1 MKSLEKKL
9 LVANFLLYFFL
20 AIFSYAYVDLNL
32 TLSQNKFVLSFVN
45 FLQALGYY
53 HRSAA
58 TFIYLLFLITAFS
71 FFLFNLWLFYKKQL
85 SLSYLKFATLLST
98 FILIFAYTFLSSDLF
113 NYIFDAKIIIKYHA
127 NPYTHRPLDFPT
139 DDWLRFMRWI
149 HRYSPYGPLWLG
161 YTLIPATLGFGKF
174 IFNLITFKVFI
185 SIFHLINA
193 LLIYR
198 ILNKI
203 RPRATLFGTAFYALN
218 PTLLLEGVANAHN
231 DVVLATFL
239 ILPIYLLT
247 IRKTTLSYLTL
258 FAGTLIKYI
267 PILNLPWLIWYTFGR
282 SKNVQFLILLNLI
295 TMAIFT
301 YFFSSFKI
309 SVPFVSSGA
318 TQVQFQPWYLFWTL
332 PLVSLVSSPVLVLT
346 STTLAFGAS
355 LRYLPYLFYGDWSHS
370 GTQLFMQSITFLP
383 AVVVLIGVSIKT
395 FRNKST

>member
-174 IFNLITFKVFI
+174 ILNFITFKVFI